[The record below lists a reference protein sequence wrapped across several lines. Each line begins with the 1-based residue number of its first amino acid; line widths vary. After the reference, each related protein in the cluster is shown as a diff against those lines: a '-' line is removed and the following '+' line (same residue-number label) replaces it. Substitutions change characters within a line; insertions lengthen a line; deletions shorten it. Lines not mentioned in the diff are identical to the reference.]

1 MWMYHSKT
9 FKKIQVHDTIMTLL
23 IINYRFT
30 LFMELVKKHFHSPA
44 LGLFIIRLVA
54 GVIFMYH
61 GISKLS
67 NMEGT
72 VAFFGSLGLGAFL
85 AWAVALVETVGGL
98 SLIIGY
104 LSKFFATALA
114 IIMIVAI
121 FKVKISMG
129 FAATE
134 IDLMLLV
141 TTLAVLFSG
150 CGKYSVCR
158 YCHNG
163 CADCS
168 ANGSCG
174 CGHGVK

>member
-1 MWMYHSKT
+1 
-9 FKKIQVHDTIMTLL
+9 
-23 IINYRFT
+23 
-30 LFMELVKKHFHSPA
+30 MELVRKHLHSPA

-54 GVIFMYH
+54 GTIFIYH
-61 GISKLS
+61 GAQKLS

-72 VAFFGSLGLGAFL
+72 VAFFGSLGIGAFIT
-85 AWAVALVETVGGL
+85 WVVALIELVGGI

-104 LSKFFATALA
+104 WSKFFATALG

-129 FAATE
+129 FAAAE
-134 IDLMLLV
+134 IDLMLLA
-141 TTLAVLFSG
+141 TTIAVLFSG
-150 CGKYSVCR
+150 CGRYSVCR
-158 YCHNG
+158 FWHKD

-174 CGHGVK
+174 CGHGIK